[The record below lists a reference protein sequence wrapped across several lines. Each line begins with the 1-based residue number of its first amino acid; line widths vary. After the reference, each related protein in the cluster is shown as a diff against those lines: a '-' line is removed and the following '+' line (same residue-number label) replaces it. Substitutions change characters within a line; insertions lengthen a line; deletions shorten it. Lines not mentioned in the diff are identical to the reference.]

1 MSRVYNFS
9 AGPSV
14 FPVSVLEQ
22 AAEEMVEHREHGM
35 SVLEMSHRSKMF
47 TDILAD
53 TKARLRRLMAI
64 PEDYHVLFLQGGA
77 FTQFSM
83 VPANLMTH
91 HQRAAY
97 INTGSW
103 SKKAMV
109 EARKVG
115 EVVEIASSADAG
127 FTYLPELPA
136 ELPDACDYVH
146 ITSNN
151 TIFGTAFSSM
161 PTYAGTPLVADM
173 SSNILSQVYDINQF
187 GLIYAGAQKNAGP
200 SGLTIVIVHRDLVGH
215 APATTPSMLDYA
227 IHAKNDS
234 CYNTPPCYAI
244 YLAGLV
250 FAWLEDQGGVPGIEA
265 VNRRKAALLYNFLDQ
280 SAFFRAT
287 VAEPHRSLMNIPF
300 LLADDG
306 LNNTF
311 LKQAADAGLVNLK
324 GHRSVG
330 GMRASLYNAM
340 PEAGVQALVDFMQEF
355 ERTHG

>member
-14 FPVSVLEQ
+14 FPVSVLQQ

-53 TKARLRRLMAI
+53 TKTRLRRLMAI
-64 PEDYHVLFLQGGA
+64 PDDYHVLFLQGGA
-77 FTQFSM
+77 YTQFSM
-83 VPANLMTH
+83 VPVNLMTQH
-91 HQRAAY
+91 RRAAY

-127 FTYLPELPA
+127 FSYLPELPDS
-136 ELPDACDYVH
+136 LPSACDYVH

-151 TIFGTAFSSM
+151 TIYGTAFSNM
-161 PTYAGTPLVADM
+161 PHYESTTLVADM
-173 SSNILSQVYDINQF
+173 SSNILSQAYDINQF

-200 SGLTIVIVHRDLVGH
+200 SGLTIVIVHRDLVGK
-215 APATTPSMLDYA
+215 APANTPSMLDYA
-227 IHAKNDS
+227 IHAKADS
-234 CYNTPPCYAI
+234 CHNTPPCYAI

-250 FAWLEDQGGVPGIEA
+250 FAWLEDQGGVPAIEA
-265 VNRRKAALLYNFLDQ
+265 LNRRKAALLYNTLDQ

-306 LNNTF
+306 LNDTF